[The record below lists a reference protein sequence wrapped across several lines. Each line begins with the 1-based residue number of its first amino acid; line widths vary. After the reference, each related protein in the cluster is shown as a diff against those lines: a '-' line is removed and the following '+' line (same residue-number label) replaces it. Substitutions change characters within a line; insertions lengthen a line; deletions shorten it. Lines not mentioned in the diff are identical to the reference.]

1 MENESKKKKNKKKK
15 NKQSKNTEDT
25 TQVGG
30 TAQLEQN
37 YLAASEQN
45 VRLQI
50 SNGGEIDNSGHSESD
65 AKPDQHEHDTKMQEH
80 TFAML
85 EGALTRLESE
95 KNSWLEKKAML
106 EVELARLESEKKCW
120 LEKEACLEEHI
131 GILKGEKKAW
141 TLEESSIKE
150 MVARLSEA
158 NTIFQTEVKEL
169 NSTKDQLLQER
180 LELISRINDLELHIQ
195 QLSKLTFHA
204 ESQIL
209 PQDDDHS
216 VHRGGSN
223 ALVEKLMTQNVKL
236 MGEVNE
242 LHIRIDQLKSSSM
255 AVNIAEFPTSS
266 VIPTQ
271 LPGETSALKSSQ
283 QIEVPTVTSFDASAS
298 MTPTFRGSAPIHID
312 TSPVQIASFPATIP
326 THMHPPQSSE
336 KADSPLPMNSHLPNH
351 VEQGSE
357 NNVIPREVISSR
369 IQFDEVPVTYDN
381 IEIVEEAEAES
392 KASEEKPS
400 TELVVEER
408 EVPLSDAPLIGAP
421 FRFLGFVARY
431 VSGADLLKPE
441 NSG

>member
-15 NKQSKNTEDT
+15 NKQAKNTEDT
-25 TQVGG
+25 THIGG

-37 YLAASEQN
+37 CLAASEQN
-45 VRLQI
+45 VHLQI

-80 TFAML
+80 TLAML
-85 EGALTRLESE
+85 EGELARLESE

-131 GILKGEKKAW
+131 GILEDEKKAW

-180 LELISRINDLELHIQ
+180 LELVSRINDLELHIQ

-209 PQDDDHS
+209 PQDDDQS

-242 LHIRIDQLKSSSM
+242 LHIRIDQLKSASM

-271 LPGETSALKSSQ
+271 LP
-283 QIEVPTVTSFDASAS
+283 
-298 MTPTFRGSAPIHID
+298 
-312 TSPVQIASFPATIP
+312 ATIP

-336 KADSPLPMNSHLPNH
+336 KAGSPRPMNSHLPNH

-357 NNVIPREVISSR
+357 NNVIPSEGISSR

-400 TELVVEER
+400 TELVVEEG

-431 VSGADLLKPE
+431 VSGADLVKPK